1 MRKTTLKLIAFAA
14 ACGAVFANPAQAAEV
29 YFIRGAFDVFSQ
41 GMNQMVSQLRAR
53 GVNARGLSNGQW
65 GGIAND
71 IIKRAK
77 TGQVSYPIVVAG
89 HSVGGQEAPR
99 FSDKLWQAGIPVA
112 LVIGVDP
119 GFAPP
124 PPFHVGS
131 PSVVDFWI
139 PHSARGNP
147 YKAAPGFQG
156 TIRNVSIRDL
166 GSTVD
171 HVGIDKDPIVQSHI
185 VAEVMA
191 VVARKPAAE
200 PANGAEA
207 TVVKQ

>member
-1 MRKTTLKLIAFAA
+1 M
-14 ACGAVFANPAQAAEV
+14 
-29 YFIRGAFDVFSQ
+29 
-41 GMNQMVSQLRAR
+41 
-53 GVNARGLSNGQW
+53 
-65 GGIAND
+65 
-71 IIKRAK
+71 
-77 TGQVSYPIVVAG
+77 VAG

-171 HVGIDKDPIVQSHI
+171 HVGIDKDPIVQIAYHRRSNGSGRP
-185 VAEVMA
+185 ASRRPSRPM
-191 VVARKPAAE
+191 ARKRP
-200 PANGAEA
+200 
-207 TVVKQ
+207 

>member
-1 MRKTTLKLIAFAA
+1 MKSRLIPSAFAA
-14 ACGAVFANPAQAAEV
+14 ALGLAVVAGSGAARAEEV

-41 GMNQMVSQLRAR
+41 GMNQMVSQLKAR

-65 GGIAND
+65 GGVAND

-77 TGQVSYPIVVAG
+77 QGRVSYPIVVAG

-112 LVIGVDP
+112 LAIGVDP

-124 PPFHVGS
+124 PKFNVGQTR
-131 PSVVDFWI
+131 VVNFWI
-139 PHSARGNP
+139 PGSARGNP
-147 YKAAPGFQG
+147 YKSGGAFQG
-156 TIRNVSIRDL
+156 SIRNVSIRDL

-171 HVGIDKDPIVQSHI
+171 HVGIDKDPIVQRQI

-191 VVARKPAAE
+191 TLATKKPVAEEAA
-200 PANGAEA
+200 A
-207 TVVKQ
+207 TSE